1 MPAIRRVSTGSSPL
15 TRGKQLRGGRREGLD
30 GLIPAHAGKTS
41 NEVIGSPVFR
51 AHPRSRGENCDHE
64 ARFHRSLGSSPLTR
78 GKLRLGHDGRAGRG
92 LIPAHAGKTSM
103 SSWISMVSPAHP
115 RSRGENRKSRIVCFT
130 RSGSSP
136 LTRGK
141 LFRVLDGEY
150 AFGLIPA
157 HAGKTRCARGCW
169 RR

>member
-1 MPAIRRVSTGSSPL
+1 MPRAQVGSSPLTRGKHQRLRLGRPRIRLIPAHAGKTRIGAWPHLLPWAHPRSRGENEIVVALVRSGTGSSPL
-15 TRGKQLRGGRREGLD
+15 TRGKRHRFHPRQSEGR
-30 GLIPAHAGKTS
+30 LIPAHAGKTFQ
-41 NEVIGSPVFR
+41 VR
-51 AHPRSRGENCDHE
+51 DRHC
-64 ARFHRSLGSSPLTR
+64 T
-78 GKLRLGHDGRAGRG
+78 LR
-92 LIPAHAGKTSM
+92 
-103 SSWISMVSPAHP
+103 AHP